1 MRVLRSWPVLVPPE
15 HARVE
20 DQFARVYVADF
31 DYFPLGV
38 PAAAGADILHLDWD
52 TAVSPED
59 LDRFAARAREAP
71 DRVLVAPMR
80 EYPGGLHGTV
90 RRALPRPVW
99 NCRVYEG
106 SATRY
111 VTTADKFAHLFGFGM
126 VYLPAKLV
134 EAYCAEAA
142 GAGEPFS
149 DIGFSGWHHVQ
160 VEREARLCWDVSP
173 VHVNYPAPGDL

>member
-1 MRVLRSWPVLVPPE
+1 MKVIRSWPVVVPAG

-20 DQFARVYVADF
+20 DSFERVYTAGF

-38 PAAAGADILHLDWD
+38 PAAAGADILHVDWD

-59 LDRFAARAREAP
+59 LAIFADRAKDEP
-71 DRVLVAPMR
+71 TRVLVAPMR
-80 EYPGGLHGTV
+80 EYPGGLHGTTP
-90 RRALPRPVW
+90 RRLSRPTW

-111 VTTADKFAHLFGFGM
+111 VTPADEFANLFGFGM

-142 GAGEPFS
+142 GSGEPFS
-149 DIGFSGWHHVQ
+149 DIGFSGWHYIA

-173 VHVNYPAPGDL
+173 VHVNYPAPGEL